1 MLFLWKVFLYETKV
15 TDALRLQTWDA
26 AIAVCDV
33 APMQFKLILRSKVG
47 CQEENKIK
55 LIKS

>member
-26 AIAVCDV
+26 VIAVCDV
-33 APMQFKLILRSKVG
+33 APMRFKLIPRSKVG
-47 CQEENKIK
+47 CQEESLNPGTR
-55 LIKS
+55 